1 HQSIGIFRHNLQNLV
16 ELAESFR
23 ETAERYIEL
32 RVPGK
37 QVDAAWI
44 KPLGFLEV
52 GLASFPLSL
61 VACDKSERPRYATA
75 IGEELSRS
83 VVTVHGG
90 LEVSHAS
97 VVVVPFCY
105 PGFAQIRV
113 ERERGLV
120 RLAGFVSQGDCRLKI
135 G

>member
-1 HQSIGIFRHNLQNLV
+1 MNLSQKHCGARQVAFSLSDCGFFHQSIGIFRHNLQNLV

-37 QVDAAWI
+37 QVDIARI

-61 VACDKSERPRYATA
+61 VACDKSQRPRYATA
-75 IGEELSRS
+75 IGEE
-83 VVTVHGG
+83 
-90 LEVSHAS
+90 
-97 VVVVPFCY
+97 
-105 PGFAQIRV
+105 
-113 ERERGLV
+113 
-120 RLAGFVSQGDCRLKI
+120 
-135 G
+135 